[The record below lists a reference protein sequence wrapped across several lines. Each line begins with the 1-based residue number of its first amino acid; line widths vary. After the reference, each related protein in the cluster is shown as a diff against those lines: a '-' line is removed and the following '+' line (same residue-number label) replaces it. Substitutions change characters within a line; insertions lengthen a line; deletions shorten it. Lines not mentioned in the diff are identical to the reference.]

1 MKSLSSR
8 TLAKDLADCTS
19 GDLAWFEPLG
29 HTHLPYS
36 LLLAQTKTKQ
46 KRKQRNNSGQCRK
59 ACIMQEYE
67 ESLMSCVPKVQTQSF
82 PLHEKHGYPLSM
94 SPMSVPWAEKQ
105 VEENPPERLE
115 TVRGLVKGTTQEEWQ
130 NTETRLL
137 CQTSHKKG
145 EEKKKKLLHYFQ
157 SLHTN
162 LRNIQEQQQQRKMA
176 REYHSSDCQYF
187 SNEPTIKKK
196 KKKKGPVWA
205 LVRTLGGFL
214 AILLE
219 CTATYAEGSTTICC
233 PFPLPTHF
241 LV

>member
-1 MKSLSSR
+1 MKSTDIRCPCLRCLFLEQRSKSQRTHQSVSRQFVDLSKALLKKNGKTQRQDSC
-8 TLAKDLADCTS
+8 AK
-19 GDLAWFEPLG
+19 PV
-29 HTHLPYS
+29 
-36 LLLAQTKTKQ
+36 
-46 KRKQRNNSGQCRK
+46 KRK
-59 ACIMQEYE
+59 
-67 ESLMSCVPKVQTQSF
+67 
-82 PLHEKHGYPLSM
+82 EK
-94 SPMSVPWAEKQ
+94 
-105 VEENPPERLE
+105 
-115 TVRGLVKGTTQEEWQ
+115 
-130 NTETRLL
+130 
-137 CQTSHKKG
+137 KK
-145 EEKKKKLLHYFQ
+145 KKKKLLHYFQ

-176 REYHSSDCQYF
+176 REYHISDCQYF
-187 SNEPTIKKK
+187 SNEPTIKK